1 MPLYFRIPLPGP
13 FGYSVRLGGKKRR
26 RRASPARRPAPAP
39 RAATEAEKVRIAQ
52 AIRHAIERADR
63 DAFDLAMARYADL
76 ARTKTGANNLG
87 SLGDIA
93 LLPDDENRA
102 LKRHLAVIRDCIG
115 HPEKLATAQAAA
127 EQYNL
132 IATKANRRIDMAMLL
147 GTPGR
152 IRRRPAG
159 VGGGRRVRPA

>member
-1 MPLYFRIPLPGP
+1 MNEGDHNVPFYFRIPLPGP
-13 FGYSVRLGGKKRR
+13 FGYSVRLSGGKRR
-26 RRASPARRPAPAP
+26 RRAALARRPAPAP
-39 RAATEAEKVRIAQ
+39 KAATEAEKVRIGQ

-76 ARTKTGANNLG
+76 VRTKTGANTLG
-87 SLGDIA
+87 SLGEIA

-102 LKRHLAVIRDCIG
+102 LKRHLAVIRDCVG

-132 IATKANRRIDMAMLL
+132 IASKANRRTDMAMLL
-147 GTPGR
+147 DTPRR
-152 IRRRPAG
+152 IRR
-159 VGGGRRVRPA
+159 